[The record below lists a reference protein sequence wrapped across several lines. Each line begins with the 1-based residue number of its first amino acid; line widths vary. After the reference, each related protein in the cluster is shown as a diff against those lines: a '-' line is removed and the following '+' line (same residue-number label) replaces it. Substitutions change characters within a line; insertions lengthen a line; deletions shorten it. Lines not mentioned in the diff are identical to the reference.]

1 MSIYSLQS
9 RSIRDRN
16 GTRIFIHQMWV
27 LRLIIKIFYV
37 IIYYFNIIE
46 LMFKILYYRNKMCD
60 IIEKWTDHLCSNY

>member
-9 RSIRDRN
+9 PSIRDKD
-16 GTRIFIHQMWV
+16 GTGIFIHQMWV

-60 IIEKWTDHLCSNY
+60 NIEKWTDHLCSNY